1 VLILGASARAAAAS
15 ARRAGLEP
23 FALDLFADVDTRQ
36 LCECVRCPP
45 EEYPA
50 GLFRL
55 AKRMPPM
62 PWLYTGGLENYPELV
77 GELAAER
84 ALWGNGPDVLR
95 RVRNPASLSDI
106 LWGKAF
112 AYPRV
117 QPPGSS
123 PPAGQWLRKSLTGS
137 GGFGIRRATADDL
150 AQLADP
156 ECGFYLQEFVAG
168 KPLSAVFIST
178 QSRCELLGVT
188 GQLIGTPWLHAKPFR
203 YAGNVGPLDL
213 DDGTRSNLT
222 LLGYRLMMRSGL
234 RGAWGVDL
242 ISTPDQPT
250 TVEVNPRYP
259 ASAEVLELAL
269 RTSFIGR
276 GHTSGAAT
284 ARERPAA
291 LAGFQEPRP
300 PGSGGGASRSLAV
313 AAPENPR
320 LGGRGSCV
328 GKAIYYAPRR
338 VTFPASGPWDDSLK
352 HAADVWRRPD
362 FADIP
367 YPGTAVEPGQP
378 VLTIL
383 TEADTEAECLARLRS
398 RAVEL
403 DRLFGFRAPA
413 EEEPCSP

>member
-15 ARRAGLEP
+15 ARRAGLES
-23 FALDLFADVDTRQ
+23 FALDLFADADTRQ

-45 EEYPA
+45 EEYPE

-62 PWLYTGGLENYPELV
+62 PWMYTGGLENYPELV
-77 GELAAER
+77 GALAAER
-84 ALWGNGPDVLR
+84 ELWGNGPDVLR
-95 RVRNPASLSDI
+95 RVRNPASLSDV
-106 LWGKAF
+106 LWAKAF

-117 QPPGSS
+117 QLPGSF
-123 PPAGQWLRKSLTGS
+123 PTAGQWLRKSLTSS

-188 GQLIGTPWLHAKPFR
+188 GQLIGTSWLHAKPFR
-203 YAGNVGPLDL
+203 YAGNIGPLDL
-213 DDGTRSNLT
+213 GDGTRSDLT
-222 LLGYRLMMRSGL
+222 LLGYRLMTQSGL
-234 RGAWGVDL
+234 RGVWGVDL

-250 TVEVNPRYP
+250 TIEVNPRYP
-259 ASAEVLELAL
+259 ASIEVLELAL

-276 GHTSGAAT
+276 GHASGAAT
-284 ARERPAA
+284 ARERVA
-291 LAGFQEPRP
+291 LHPLP
-300 PGSGGGASRSLAV
+300 
-313 AAPENPR
+313 
-320 LGGRGSCV
+320 GGRGSCI
-328 GKAIYYAPRR
+328 GKAVYYAAHR
-338 VTFPASGPWDDSLK
+338 VTFPAFGPWDDSLR

-367 YPGTAVEPGQP
+367 HPGTVIELGQP

-383 TEADTEAECLARLRS
+383 TEADTEDVCLARLRS
-398 RAVEL
+398 RAAEL